1 MPKVQIR
8 DAANHDKILVDTL
21 DLSFVP
27 ELNKPLWVLRRA
39 TDQPR
44 NGVILTS
51 VIQYQLVTE
60 QPDESGIVFAG
71 RRIEG

>member
-8 DAANHDKILVDTL
+8 DAANHDTVLLPTM
-21 DLSFVP
+21 DLPFVP
-27 ELNKPLWVLRRA
+27 ELNKPIWVLRRPA
-39 TDQPR
+39 DRPQHGYLIT
-44 NGVILTS
+44 G
-51 VIQYQLVTE
+51 VIQYQIVTE

>member
-8 DAANHDKILVDTL
+8 DAADHDKILVNTM
-21 DLSFVP
+21 DLPFVP
-27 ELNKPLWVLRRA
+27 ELNKPLWILRRA

-44 NGVILTS
+44 DGVVLTS
-51 VIQYQLVTE
+51 VIQYQIVTD

-71 RRIEG
+71 RRIDG